1 MSGNELGE
9 FLLARRSRLSPAD
22 VGLPRARNRRVS
34 GLRREEVAVL
44 AGVSADY
51 YTRLEQGRERHPS
64 GQVVDA
70 LARALRLESDACW
83 HAYRLAGLVP
93 RDTTS
98 APDEERV
105 APELLQLMDAFPT
118 AVAYVVDRRLDVL
131 ASNALAD
138 ALLSPLADPRSMA
151 RSLFRDPAARA
162 LFADWD
168 TVARDTV
175 ATLRLAH
182 GHDRNDPR
190 MLDLITALLTES
202 ADFAALWSQ
211 QDVSRLGSKT
221 KTFQHPEAGRL
232 TLAYQTFEVQ
242 DAQGQYLLVGTAE
255 PGSPDARRLA
265 SLDTSGGAA
274 GERAD
279 GPGERGDGPDGCG
292 EGPDGRGDGSG
303 GRGDRLG
310 GRGDMP
316 VGR

>member
-22 VGLPRARNRRVS
+22 VGLPLSRGRRVS

-93 RDTTS
+93 GHQAS
-98 APDEERV
+98 SVGEERV
-105 APELLQLMDAFPT
+105 AAELLQLMGAFPA
-118 AVAYVVDRRLDVL
+118 AVAYVVNRRLDVL

-138 ALLSPLADPRSMA
+138 ALLSPLADPRRMA
-151 RSLFRDPAARA
+151 RSLFCDPAARE
-162 LFADWD
+162 LFADWH
-168 TVARDTV
+168 TVVRDTV

-182 GHDRNDPR
+182 GHERNDPR
-190 MLDLITALLTES
+190 MLALIDELLAES
-202 ADFAALWSQ
+202 EEFTALWSR

-221 KTFQHPEAGRL
+221 KTFHHPRAGRL

-242 DAQGQYLLVGTAE
+242 DAPGQYLLVGTAE
-255 PGSPDARRLA
+255 PESPDARRLA
-265 SLDTSGGAA
+265 SLDAHRAADDRSGT
-274 GERAD
+274 AD
-279 GPGERGDGPDGCG
+279 R
-292 EGPDGRGDGSG
+292 R
-303 GRGDRLG
+303 
-310 GRGDMP
+310 
-316 VGR
+316 